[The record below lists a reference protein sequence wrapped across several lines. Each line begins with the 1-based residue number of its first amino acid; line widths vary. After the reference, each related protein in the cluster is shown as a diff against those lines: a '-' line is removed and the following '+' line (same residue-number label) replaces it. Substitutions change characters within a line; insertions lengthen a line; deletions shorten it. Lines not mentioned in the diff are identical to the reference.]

1 METREHAVYIWKKSE
16 AVDARGS
23 AGAPAEGSVRHRQGR
38 AVRSALSILL
48 AATLA
53 VPLAVLET
61 TVPLGG
67 GVLKARRRLM
77 RRWEQMT
84 IRNCFIAS
92 RKAVTLGAFP
102 ATY

>member
-1 METREHAVYIWKKSE
+1 METEERAVFIWKKSE
-16 AVDARGS
+16 APVARRS
-23 AGAPAEGSVRHRQGR
+23 AGARAEGSVRHWLGL
-38 AVRSALSILL
+38 AARSALSILL

-53 VPLAVLET
+53 VPLAILET
-61 TVPLGG
+61 TIPLGG